1 MADPDKILLVED
13 SEPLRKVLSEKLRDE
28 EFLVYEAGGGEEGVR
43 MAEESRPDLILT
55 DIVMFPIDGVEMARR
70 IRESG
75 EFGRNVHI
83 IALTNQND
91 AEEHA
96 RIEPL
101 HFTDYLVKADTGLD
115 EVVKRVKEI
124 LRGKKAHTK

>member
-1 MADPDKILLVED
+1 MSDQNKILLVED

-28 EFLVYEAGGGEEGVR
+28 EFLVFEASGGEEGVR
-43 MAEESRPDLILT
+43 MAEAERPDLILT
-55 DIVMFPIDGVEMARR
+55 DIVMFPLDGVEMARH

-75 EFGRNVHI
+75 EYGRNVHI
-83 IALTNQND
+83 VALTNQND
-91 AEEHA
+91 EEEHA

-115 EVVKRVKEI
+115 EVVKKVKEI
-124 LRGKKAHTK
+124 LRGGKKHVK

>member
-1 MADPDKILLVED
+1 MED

-28 EFLVYEAGGGEEGVR
+28 EFLVFEASGGEEGVR
-43 MAEESRPDLILT
+43 MAEAERPDLILT
-55 DIVMFPIDGVEMARR
+55 DIVMFPLDGVEMARH

-75 EFGRNVHI
+75 EYGRNVHI
-83 IALTNQND
+83 VALTNQND
-91 AEEHA
+91 EEEHA

-115 EVVKRVKEI
+115 EVVKKVKEI
-124 LRGKKAHTK
+124 LRGGKKHVK